1 MKVIDRRS
9 EVNNPF
15 TMRPNYVCMHFA
27 RIKSAIISFT
37 VDIGVFFCFTE
48 FNNAL
53 ETANIAFCSLQLC
66 TQ

>member
-37 VDIGVFFCFTE
+37 VDMHIEKQFGCFE
-48 FNNAL
+48 IF
-53 ETANIAFCSLQLC
+53 ICKF
-66 TQ
+66 